1 LIVNE
6 PICVHELNGLTAR
19 PSDTQLVD
27 VRSATEYAAGHV
39 PGAVNIPMDQIEA
52 RLEDL
57 RPGSP
62 IVLICKSGQ
71 RAAMTSALLE
81 PRRNDVTVLAGGTDA
96 WAKAGFPLVLNTQ
109 TRWALER
116 QVRFIAGAL
125 VVIGV
130 LLALGVTR
138 YGLYLALLV
147 GLGLTFAGVTD
158 VCLMASLL
166 SRMPWNRSRKLRP
179 APARGKVCSL
189 RNVSSPG
196 ERR

>member
-1 LIVNE
+1 MNGTICVNE
-6 PICVHELNGLTAR
+6 LKSFATRQG
-19 PSDTQLVD
+19 DTQLVD
-27 VRSATEYAAGHV
+27 VRSSTEYASGHV
-39 PGAVNIPMDQIEA
+39 PGAVNVPMDQIEA

-71 RAAMTSALLE
+71 RAALTAALLE
-81 PRRNDVTVLAGGTDA
+81 PCRKDVAVLAGGTDA
-96 WAKAGFPLVLNTQ
+96 WAQAGLPLVVNTQ

-116 QVRFIAGAL
+116 QVRLIAGVL
-125 VVIGV
+125 VVTGA

-138 YGLYLALLV
+138 YAVYLALLV

-158 VCLMASLL
+158 ICLMASLL

-179 APARGKVCSL
+179 APTGGQACSL
-189 RNVSSPG
+189 GNVSSPRG
-196 ERR
+196 QR